1 MADGSSETGKTSSF
15 FGSDLSLQQQREQLL
30 KFIADYSERM
40 RRLEDGEE
48 KDLVS
53 RRLDF
58 LTEGLAQID
67 RNLSV
72 SS

>member
-1 MADGSSETGKTSSF
+1 MADDTPAF

-53 RRLDF
+53 RRLAF
-58 LTEGLAQID
+58 LTEGLREVE

>member
-1 MADGSSETGKTSSF
+1 MADDSSETGKIPSF
-15 FGSDLSLQQQREQLL
+15 FGSDLSLVQQREQLL

-48 KDLVS
+48 KDLVA

-58 LTEGLAQID
+58 LTDGLAQID
-67 RNLSV
+67 RSLAV

>member
-1 MADGSSETGKTSSF
+1 MTDDSSDTGKTTAF

-48 KDLVS
+48 KAMVS
-53 RRLDF
+53 RRLVF
-58 LTEGLAQID
+58 LTEGLKQIEQ
-67 RNLSV
+67 NLSV
-72 SS
+72 P

>member
-1 MADGSSETGKTSSF
+1 MVDNSSF

-53 RRLDF
+53 RRLVF

-67 RNLSV
+67 RSLSV

>member
-1 MADGSSETGKTSSF
+1 MANDPSQTGKASSF
-15 FGSDLSLQQQREQLL
+15 FGSDLDLHQQREQLL

-48 KDLVS
+48 KELVS

-67 RNLSV
+67 LSLTV